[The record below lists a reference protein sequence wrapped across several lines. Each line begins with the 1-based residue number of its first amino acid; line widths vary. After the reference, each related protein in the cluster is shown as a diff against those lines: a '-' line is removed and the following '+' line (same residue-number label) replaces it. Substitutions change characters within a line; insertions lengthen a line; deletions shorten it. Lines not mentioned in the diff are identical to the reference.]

1 MTARRRYAALVAAF
15 AAALAAAQ
23 GWGLTIKIG
32 SVAPIGSP
40 WDNALRGIAADWSRI
55 TGGQVQLK
63 TYMGG
68 IAGDEPDMLR
78 KIRIGQLQG
87 AAVTS
92 LALNQVVPDL
102 LALSTPFLI
111 ETEAELDYVLAKTTP
126 DFVSLLEKRD
136 LRVLAMSKAGW
147 VRFFSRRPIFVPDD
161 LKRMRLAVNTG
172 EPELL
177 AAWMG
182 LGFDPVPLGI
192 ADTMVGL
199 QSGMVDAAYGSPLLA
214 AGYQWFGPANHMS
227 SLRVAPVL
235 GAIVVS
241 DRVWQQVPE
250 SYRPAMLEAVTK
262 AERKLY
268 EETTR
273 LEADALRVMT
283 EHGLVVD
290 PLPPQDEKLWRAEM
304 DRGFEM
310 IVGKAFS
317 RAIYDKITA
326 LLRDYRSGHAAPA
339 APAAPGTAAA
349 PRSPRASAP
358 APARGAG

>member
-1 MTARRRYAALVAAF
+1 VSGRTRF
-15 AAALAAAQ
+15 ALAALGVALITAQ
-23 GWGLTIKIG
+23 AWGLTIKIG

-40 WDNALRGIAADWSRI
+40 WDNALHGIAADWSRI
-55 TGGQVQLK
+55 TGGQVELK

-92 LALNQVVPDL
+92 LALNQIVPDV

-111 ETEAELDYVLAKTTP
+111 ETDDELDYVLAKTGP
-126 DFVSLLEKRD
+126 DFVAQLQKHGLQ
-136 LRVLAMSKAGW
+136 VLALSKAGW
-147 VRFFSRRPIFVPDD
+147 VRFFSRRPIYVPDD
-161 LKRMRLAVNTG
+161 LKRMRLAVNAG
-172 EPELL
+172 EPQLL
-177 AAWMG
+177 AAWVG
-182 LGFDPVPLGI
+182 LGFDAVPLGI
-192 ADTMVGL
+192 ADTMVAL

-241 DRVWQQVPE
+241 DRVWQQVPAGF
-250 SYRPAMLEAVTK
+250 RAQMLESVAK
-262 AERKLY
+262 AQRKLY
-268 EETTR
+268 EDTAR
-273 LEADALRVMT
+273 LEAEALRVMQ
-283 EHGLVVD
+283 EHGLIVD
-290 PLPPQDEKLWRAEM
+290 KLAPQDEKLWRAEM

-317 RAIYDKITA
+317 RAIYEKISA
-326 LLRDYRSGHAAPA
+326 LLKDYRAGQ
-339 APAAPGTAAA
+339 
-349 PRSPRASAP
+349 P
-358 APARGAG
+358 APASGTADSSRMPRVSAVRAPGAG